1 MHYYIFSYTIQINS
15 KKWHKGREMDKKSS
29 KKQKTKASDVIK
41 MMVRIYKETSEH
53 KKALNFETL
62 QVNLN

>member
-1 MHYYIFSYTIQINS
+1 
-15 KKWHKGREMDKKSS
+15 MDKKSS

-53 KKALNFETL
+53 KKWAIA
-62 QVNLN
+62 